1 MSKQRWLGAAALLAL
16 ITSKTIV
23 SASEHYTFAL
33 VPRNTDSPYFD
44 DALAGCKKAADETA
58 EAAKLNSA
66 KAVKCLYIGPG
77 RNGGSDEQALIIHDL
92 ISNGIDGIAVA
103 PSDVSAV
110 ANALKAAGAANI
122 PIVTWYSDLPPTDT
136 GLRAGF
142 VGSDN
147 YQIGVD
153 LAKLALQKKLK
164 GGVVCIQSGS
174 ATSSNDNERIQGIRD
189 TLAAK
194 PSKDAPV
201 ERLNGQN
208 GWKEADGCP
217 LYAADDAVR
226 ADQQMDE
233 ILARYPDLSALVL
246 ASALAQLRPAVYSG
260 AISKYKERIASG
272 QLIIVSAETLPT
284 QLQLLKDGLSSGQ
297 VGQRPF
303 EMGYRAMYLLKDLK
317 EGKTAPNAPIHPGL
331 SVCTLNNVDNCVGD
345 QK

>member
-16 ITSKTIV
+16 IASETIV
-23 SASEHYTFAL
+23 SASEYYTFAL

-58 EAAKLNSA
+58 EAARLNNA
-66 KAVKCLYIGPG
+66 VKAVKCLYIGPG
-77 RNGGSDEQALIIHDL
+77 RNGGSDEQALIVHDL
-92 ISNGIDGIAVA
+92 ISNRIDGIAVA

-110 ANALKAAGAANI
+110 ANALQAAGAANI
-122 PIVTWYSDLPPTDT
+122 PLVTWYSDLPPTDT
-136 GLRAGF
+136 GLRAAF

-153 LAKLALQKKLK
+153 LAELVMQKKLK
-164 GGVVCIQSGS
+164 GGVICIQSGS

-194 PSKDAPV
+194 PSKDAAV
-201 ERLNGQN
+201 ARLNGQN

-226 ADQQMDE
+226 ADQQIDE
-233 ILARYPDLSALVL
+233 ILARYPNLDALVL
-246 ASALAQLRPAVYSG
+246 PSALAQLRPTVYSG
-260 AISKYKERIASG
+260 AISKYKERLASG
-272 QLIIVSAETLPT
+272 QLIIVSAGALPT

-317 EGKTAPNAPIHPGL
+317 EGKTAPNAPIHAGL
-331 SVCTLNNVDNCVGD
+331 SVCTLNNVNNCVGD
-345 QK
+345 

>member
-16 ITSKTIV
+16 IASETIV
-23 SASEHYTFAL
+23 SASEYYTFAL

-58 EAAKLNSA
+58 EAARLNNA
-66 KAVKCLYIGPG
+66 VKAVKCLYIGPG
-77 RNGGSDEQALIIHDL
+77 RNGGSDEQALIVHDL
-92 ISNGIDGIAVA
+92 ISNRIDGIAVA

-110 ANALKAAGAANI
+110 ANALQAAGAANI

-136 GLRAGF
+136 GLRAAF

-153 LAKLALQKKLK
+153 LAELVMQKKLK
-164 GGVVCIQSGS
+164 GGVICIQSGS

-194 PSKDAPV
+194 PSKDAAV
-201 ERLNGQN
+201 ARLNGQN

-226 ADQQMDE
+226 ADQQIDE
-233 ILARYPDLSALVL
+233 ILARYPNLDALVL
-246 ASALAQLRPAVYSG
+246 PSALAQLRPTVYSG
-260 AISKYKERIASG
+260 AISKYKERLASG
-272 QLIIVSAETLPT
+272 QLIIVSAGALPT

-317 EGKTAPNAPIHPGL
+317 EGKTAPNAPIHAGL
-331 SVCTLNNVDNCVGD
+331 SVCTLNNVNNCVGD
-345 QK
+345 